1 MGIIKKF
8 RIKSFKKKNPIIEF
22 ENISLSYGNRLILDN
37 INFKINEGQIF
48 GMLGPNGVGKSTI
61 FNLITGLITPK
72 YGKIKINNQ
81 DVTNYPVYLRT
92 KKFKVG
98 YVPQYGGYF
107 NDLTLHDN
115 LKAIS
120 EIVIDKK
127 NLRNERIDYLLSKFE
142 LENIK
147 NIKTKFLSGGQKKKL
162 VIALSLLS
170 EPKVLLLDEVFA
182 ALDVLTIKMLQEII
196 VNLQQ
201 ENNITILLCDHQARD
216 LLACVDIAMII
227 SNGKI
232 IAQDT
237 PSNLV
242 KDINAKN
249 AYFGDNFKIS

>member
-1 MGIIKKF
+1 MVLIKKF
-8 RIKSFKKKNPIIEF
+8 RIKSFKKIKSIIEF
-22 ENISLSYGNRLILDN
+22 ENVTLAYGNRIILDN
-37 INFKINEGQIF
+37 ISFRINEGQIF

-72 YGKIKINNQ
+72 HGKIKIDGE
-81 DVTNYPVYLRT
+81 DVSQYPIYLRT

-98 YVPQYGGYF
+98 YVPQYGGFF

-120 EIVIDKK
+120 EIVIEDK
-127 NLRNERIDYLLSKFE
+127 NLRGEKIDYLLSKFE
-142 LENIK
+142 LENVK
-147 NIKTKFLSGGQKKKL
+147 NIKAKFLSGGQKKKL
-162 VIALSLLS
+162 VISLSLLS
-170 EPKVLLLDEVFA
+170 DPRVLLLDECFA

-201 ENNITILLCDHQARD
+201 ENQITICICDHQARD
-216 LLACVDIAMII
+216 LLACVDIAMIL
-227 SNGKI
+227 SNCKI

-242 KDINAKN
+242 KDINARN
-249 AYFGDNFKIS
+249 AYFGNSFKFN

>member
-1 MGIIKKF
+1 MAIIKKF
-8 RIKSFKKKNPIIEF
+8 RIKSFKKINTIIEF
-22 ENISLSYGNRLILDN
+22 ENISLAYGNRLILDN
-37 INFKINEGQIF
+37 LNFSINEGQIF

-61 FNLITGLITPK
+61 FNLITGLISPLN
-72 YGKIKINNQ
+72 GKINIAGE
-81 DVTNYPVYLRT
+81 DATNYPIYHRT

-98 YVPQYGGYF
+98 YVPQYGGFF

-127 NLRNERIDYLLSKFE
+127 NYRTERIDYLISKFE
-142 LENIK
+142 LDNLK
-147 NIKTKFLSGGQKKKL
+147 NIKAKFLSGGQKKKL

-170 EPKVLLLDEVFA
+170 EPKVLLLDECFA

-196 VNLQQ
+196 VNLQN
-201 ENNITILLCDHQARD
+201 ENQITICICDHQARD
-216 LLACVDIAMII
+216 LLACVDVAMIL

-232 IAQDT
+232 VAQDT

-242 KDINAKN
+242 KNNNAKN
-249 AYFGDNFKIS
+249 AYFGDNFKFN

>member
-37 INFKINEGQIF
+37 INFKINETEIF

-61 FNLITGLITPK
+61 FNLITGLIQPK
-72 YGKIKINNQ
+72 NGKIKIYGEEVN
-81 DVTNYPVYLRT
+81 DYPIYLRA

-98 YVPQYGGYF
+98 YVPKYGGYF
-107 NDLTLHDN
+107 SDLTLLDN
-115 LKAIS
+115 LKAIG
-120 EIVIDKK
+120 EIVLDNK
-127 NLRNERIDYLLSKFE
+127 NLMNDRINYVLTKFE
-142 LENIK
+142 LDNIK
-147 NIKTKFLSGGQKKKL
+147 DIKAKFLSGGQKKKL

-170 EPKVLLLDEVFA
+170 EPKVLLLDECFA
-182 ALDVLTIKMLQEII
+182 ALDVLTIKMLQETI

-201 ENNITILLCDHQARD
+201 ESNITICICDHQARD
-216 LLACVDIAMII
+216 LLACVDVAMIL

-232 IAQDT
+232 VAQDT

-242 KDINAKN
+242 KDINAQN
-249 AYFGDNFKIS
+249 AYFGDSFKFN